1 MGMGETAVEQEEGW
15 EGELWLVHSRSES
28 EAMTREPSSLDERV

>member
-1 MGMGETAVEQEEGW
+1 MGETAVEQEERC

-28 EAMTREPSSLDERV
+28 EAVTRGPSSLDERV